1 VFGSLFGVLIQGLI
15 QTYITFDGTLS
26 SWWTKIIVGILLF
39 SFIALQRLLIIMS
52 ERRKVVNTSRI
63 GSLATGDS

>member
-1 VFGSLFGVLIQGLI
+1 
-15 QTYITFDGTLS
+15 LS